1 MYNMTSAREV
11 CGLLVST
18 ICLLLLS
25 ASALYAEGR
34 PVTRKVKPEYPALAL
49 KMKVEGVVTV
59 RASVAS
65 NGSVENAT
73 VVSGPILLKSAAAE
87 CVRQWQFERSS
98 AKSVETVEVTFK
110 LE

>member
-1 MYNMTSAREV
+1 MCKTTSARKIR
-11 CGLLVST
+11 GLLVSA

-25 ASALYAEGR
+25 TSALYAEGR
-34 PVTRKVKPEYPALAL
+34 PVTRKVKPEYPPLAL
-49 KMKVEGVVTV
+49 KMKVEGTVTLRV
-59 RASVAS
+59 SVAS

-73 VVSGPILLKSAAAE
+73 VVSGPILLKAAAAE

-98 AKSVETVEVTFK
+98 SESSETVAVSFK